1 MKKTIYVTMMLA
13 ATAIFISCGGKKDE
27 KKEGEKSDKENTE
40 ESTEESTEE
49 TSGSALEGDWEIKR
63 ATGELASM
71 NVGVIYSFKGD
82 KLTFGTETY
91 KNPGTTVV
99 TESTFTF
106 QADGNE
112 LKFNYT
118 YKIEGDTMIVN
129 MEGSDQ
135 TFYMVKK

>member
-1 MKKTIYVTMMLA
+1 MKKSIYVTIMLA
-13 ATAIFISCGGKKDE
+13 ATALFVSCGGKKEEE
-27 KKEGEKSDKENTE
+27 KKEGEKSDNEK
-40 ESTEESTEE
+40 TEE
-49 TSGSALEGDWEIKR
+49 TTEDTETAGSVLEGDWEIKR

-82 KLTFGTETY
+82 KLTFGTESF
-91 KNPGTTVV
+91 KNPGTTQV

-106 QADGNE
+106 QADGND